1 MDKNCNYIY
10 DGMTAFEKE
19 VKRWFDFLTA
29 LVCIIIF
36 SPLYLICYIAI
47 KRDNDGPVIYKQ
59 IRIGRFGRPFYI
71 YKFRS
76 MVVDAEKN
84 GEPQL
89 WDAKSDNRLTKTGKF
104 LRDHHLDELPQL
116 WNVLIGNMSLVGPRP
131 ERPYFIEKI
140 EQQAPYYCLLYKIR
154 PGLTS
159 WGPIKVG
166 YTDTMEKM
174 LQRLHYDLTY
184 MENMSLLLDLK
195 ILFFTIKV
203 IADGKGK

>member
-1 MDKNCNYIY
+1 
-10 DGMTAFEKE
+10 MTAFEKE

-104 LRDHHLDELPQL
+104 LRDHHLDELPQF
-116 WNVLIGNMSLVGPRP
+116 WNVLIGDMSFVGPRP
-131 ERPYFIEKI
+131 ERKFYINQIMQHDPRYE
-140 EQQAPYYCLLYKIR
+140 CLPDSSGHYVD
-154 PGLTS
+154 GNH
-159 WGPIKVG
+159 
-166 YTDTMEKM
+166 
-174 LQRLHYDLTY
+174 LQRLYRHHGEDAEASGDGLGISGTPLMVARHQNYLPHLRQHCLRK
-184 MENMSLLLDLK
+184 E
-195 ILFFTIKV
+195 ILNLAFFHPQRS
-203 IADGKGK
+203 